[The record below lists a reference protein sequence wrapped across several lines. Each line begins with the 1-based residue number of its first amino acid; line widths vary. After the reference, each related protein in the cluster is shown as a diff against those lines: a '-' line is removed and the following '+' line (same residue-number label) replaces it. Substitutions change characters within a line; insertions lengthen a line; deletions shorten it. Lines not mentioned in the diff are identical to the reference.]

1 MYPISQPVKDRCKDA
16 RDITHDIAPSC
27 KAPKGPSTVEWIHES
42 WYNHAIEYQVVLR
55 TKKIP

>member
-42 WYNHAIEYQVVLR
+42 WYNHAIEY
-55 TKKIP
+55 